1 MSNDLLQ
8 KVIDTTALGTAGSNL
23 SGDGRTLGGTG
34 LLYPDQANRFLD
46 YMWDATILAKTA
58 RTIRMRSNTTEIDRT
73 YVNQRIMSVA
83 SEDNPRDY
91 AQGTGTGGF
100 NNQEARFAKVSL
112 TTRKLRLDWELS
124 AEALEDNIEG
134 PDLEDHIARLM
145 ATQAGNDIEDVLI
158 NGTGVAADALMG
170 AFKGFR
176 QLAIDNA
183 HVLDAGGYGLDKAVF
198 NAAIKQ
204 LPRKYKQR
212 RNQLRFFAGSN
223 LVQDYLY
230 NLTAMSQTG
239 FTPFDIAS
247 SIVRGEVAAND
258 GGPGTVTPYAFGIPV
273 VNVPLM
279 DELSR
284 TVWGPSHAGTYAGMG
299 AASANAGLNAGDVHL
314 TFPQNFI
321 IGIKRDVVVY
331 RLFQPKKDT
340 IEYTLFIRVG
350 CQLENYDAHV
360 IVTNIALGGTVGAF
374 GTATIGGA
382 GNFGAS
388 AGPSVSFIGT
398 ASLTGVTASAAGGIY
413 SPTAS
418 NIGIGGVGPAN
429 TY

>member
-1 MSNDLLQ
+1 MSNELLQ
-8 KVIDTTALGTAGSNL
+8 KVIDTSNLGTNAPLTST
-23 SGDGRTLGGTG
+23 GDDGPTAKGGAG

-46 YMWDATILAKTA
+46 YMWDATILAKSA
-58 RTIRMRSNTTEIDRT
+58 RTIRMRSNTTEIDR
-73 YVNQRIMSVA
+73 VAVGQRIMTVA
-83 SEDNPRDY
+83 TEDNPRDY
-91 AQGTGTGGF
+91 TNSTDAGF
-100 NNQEARFAKVSL
+100 TSQSAVFSKISL

-145 ATQAGNDIEDVLI
+145 ATQAGNDVEDVLI
-158 NGTGVAADALMG
+158 NGDGSSQGLMG

-176 QLAIDNA
+176 TLAINNA
-183 HVLDAGGYGLDKAVF
+183 HVVDAQGYGLDKGVF

-230 NLTAMSQTG
+230 NLTNTTNN
-239 FTPFDIAS
+239 FLPFDIS
-247 SIVRGEVAAND
+247 SGILRGEVAAND
-258 GGPGTVTPYAFGIPV
+258 GGPGVTTPFAFGIPV
-273 VNVPLM
+273 INVPLM
-279 DELSR
+279 DETRAYSTTLG
-284 TVWGPSHAGTYAGMG
+284 TGPNGT
-299 AASANAGLNAGDVHL
+299 SGLHGELHL

-321 IGIKRDVVVY
+321 VGIKRDVVVY

-350 CQLENYDAHV
+350 TAIENYDAHV
-360 IVTNIALGGTVGAF
+360 IVTNVRVSGTSTPAGSFGSTANGAQVTDPFYVRGTTANIQPGSNGLG
-374 GTATIGGA
+374 
-382 GNFGAS
+382 
-388 AGPSVSFIGT
+388 
-398 ASLTGVTASAAGGIY
+398 
-413 SPTAS
+413 
-418 NIGIGGVGPAN
+418 